1 MSDRGAPL
9 SVYLHVPFC
18 TVKCA
23 YCDFNSYANLEDE
36 IPAWEA
42 ALVEE
47 LRLWAAA
54 SAGRPVP
61 TVFFGGGTPSLLEG
75 EAVQRLMDQVRTRW
89 PLDADAE
96 VTLEANPESVSAE
109 RLLKYRAAGVNRISM
124 GVQSLQPEELVFL
137 DRIHSAERAQEAF
150 RLLRDAGFENVSVD
164 LIFGLP
170 QQSLGSWQ
178 DTVERVLGWGPDH
191 VSAYALIVEEG
202 TPLASRVA
210 RGEVRPADADVV
222 ASMSEWTELRL
233 ERAGYRQYEISN
245 YAREGH
251 ECRHNLAYW
260 RHAEYVGVGPG
271 AHGFVNGVRYAVE
284 RSPMRYAQLLAPGRP
299 GSKIATPAAVSHET
313 VDADTAAV
321 DTFVMG
327 LRLNAGI
334 DVDAFVREFPVQW
347 SRWEAVV
354 EWATGVELTERSR
367 GWLRLTPKGRRL
379 ADELFVRVMEPTL
392 IEDRPGRP

>member
-75 EAVQRLMDQVRTRW
+75 EAVQRLMEQVRAHW

-109 RLLKYRAAGVNRISM
+109 RLREYRAAGVNRISM
-124 GVQSLQPEELVFL
+124 GVQSLQPEELIFL

-170 QQSLGSWQ
+170 RQSLGSWQ

-233 ERAGYRQYEISN
+233 EKAPTWQSGNCSQQVAGTVSSWKAMSSWQRS
-245 YAREGH
+245 
-251 ECRHNLAYW
+251 C
-260 RHAEYVGVGPG
+260 GPIG
-271 AHGFVNGVRYAVE
+271 LGKRLKAT
-284 RSPMRYAQLLAPGRP
+284 QLLK
-299 GSKIATPAAVSHET
+299 SM
-313 VDADTAAV
+313 D
-321 DTFVMG
+321 
-327 LRLNAGI
+327 
-334 DVDAFVREFPVQW
+334 
-347 SRWEAVV
+347 
-354 EWATGVELTERSR
+354 
-367 GWLRLTPKGRRL
+367 
-379 ADELFVRVMEPTL
+379 
-392 IEDRPGRP
+392 

>member
-9 SVYLHVPFC
+9 SVYVHVPFC

-23 YCDFNSYANLEDE
+23 YCDFNSYANLENE

-75 EAVQRLMDQVRTRW
+75 EAVQRLMDQVRSRW

-124 GVQSLQPEELVFL
+124 GVQSLQPEELIFL
-137 DRIHSAERAQEAF
+137 DRIHSAERAEEAF
-150 RLLRDAGFENVSVD
+150 FLLRDAGFENVSVD

-210 RGEVRPADADVV
+210 RGEVTPADADVV

-299 GSKIATPAAVSHET
+299 GREIATPAAVSDET
-313 VDADTAAV
+313 VEADTAAV

-327 LRLNAGI
+327 MRLNAGI
-334 DVDAFVREFPVQW
+334 DVDAFGREFPVQW

-354 EWATGVELTERSR
+354 EWATGVELTERSE

-392 IEDRPGRP
+392 IEDRPGRA